1 MNPQANRP
9 PYSKSSGV
17 ILVPGERSAA
27 DDATLLRRMGDGD
40 EHALGTFYDRWH
52 PLVHAIVQR
61 IVRLAGDVDDV
72 VEEAFWQAW
81 RQAERYDASRGSV
94 QTWLLTIAR
103 SRALDRVRTVRRQR
117 EEPLEGDAENDVLQL
132 ASDSDPAVDAEAAER
147 RRVVLAALATLP
159 SEQRQALELGYYAG
173 LSQSEIAERTAQP
186 LGTVKTRMRLGM
198 QKLTDHLQSIREDGR

>member
-1 MNPQANRP
+1 
-9 PYSKSSGV
+9 
-17 ILVPGERSAA
+17 
-27 DDATLLRRMGDGD
+27 MGDGD

-198 QKLTDHLQSIREDGR
+198 QKLRDHLQSIREDGR